1 MEATAY
7 ALNKDVFHVG
17 LRVRYER
24 KQASSLTLAPVL
36 KLSP

>member
-24 KQASSLTLAPVL
+24 KQASSLTLP
-36 KLSP
+36 PQF

>member
-24 KQASSLTLAPVL
+24 KQASCLTLSPVL